1 MKRICLTI
9 TIVVF
14 IVCAVNAQTEFS
26 VPTPTMEQKYNTTK
40 MFMYNN
46 ILALI
51 TVAKGEGM
59 TAEEFGKKSGEVFVP
74 GWDENTGF
82 EQFVNFALNSW
93 ACLSDDVK
101 IIEQSDDKVVI
112 IVPSVY
118 QQLENQGV
126 LFGSSV
132 EELIA
137 FFNAM
142 HKVIANHFD
151 VGFDMTWGEEGLK
164 TVITK

>member
-1 MKRICLTI
+1 MKKICLLS
-9 TIVVF
+9 VVLF
-14 IVCAVNAQTEFS
+14 IACAVNAQTEFS

-40 MFMYNN
+40 MLMYNN

-51 TVAKGEGM
+51 TVAKGKGM

-74 GWDENTGF
+74 GWDEDTGF

-101 IIEQSDDKVVI
+101 IIEQSDDKIVI

-118 QQLENQGV
+118 QQLEDQGV

-132 EELIA
+132 EEFIA

-142 HKVIANHFD
+142 MNEIAIHFD
-151 VGFDMTWGEEGLK
+151 LSYDMTGEEEGFK
-164 TVITK
+164 AVITQQ